1 MAMKTT
7 PLTRAAAHARI
18 SLDHRPLAHF
28 LHIGKNAGTAMK
40 AALRQAQ
47 GSAKYRVLVHTHE
60 VRLTGISEIDHYFF
74 CVRDPIERY
83 VSGFLSRQRQGQ
95 PRFFNAWNEGE
106 TEAFARFHSPDALA
120 VSLSAGGTEQR
131 DAEAAMRAIRQVR
144 TSYWDWFRDPEYFKS
159 RADHILWIG
168 HQEALDL
175 GPLAATLGLESL
187 VLPTDSWRANKSPD
201 AKPEVS
207 DLARQNLREW
217 YAKDYLF
224 LDLCDRAASS
234 RGRFSGSG
242 GPSIRSNPGRS
253 SNEPATVCSP
263 ERRRHPIGPSCTKQS
278 QFSPQVSWS
287 RGIAATRL
295 TRKGSCRPT
304 LAFEPCRPSSLDRL
318 HTRSRVP
325 SRGRG
330 GWVAESPL
338 NGDPSG

>member
-106 TEAFARFHSPDALA
+106 TEAFPRFHSPDALA

-131 DAEAAMRAIRQVR
+131 DAEVAMRAIRQVR

-224 LDLCDRAASS
+224 LDLCTELHPHGDDSQDLEAQVSDQTLVDRVMS
-234 RGRFSGSG
+234 RRPFALRNADA
-242 GPSIRSNPGRS
+242 IRLARVVRSNHNSHRRFPGH
-253 SNEPATVCSP
+253 AAL
-263 ERRRHPIGPSCTKQS
+263 RRL
-278 QFSPQVSWS
+278 V
-287 RGIAATRL
+287 
-295 TRKGSCRPT
+295 
-304 LAFEPCRPSSLDRL
+304 
-318 HTRSRVP
+318 
-325 SRGRG
+325 
-330 GWVAESPL
+330 
-338 NGDPSG
+338 